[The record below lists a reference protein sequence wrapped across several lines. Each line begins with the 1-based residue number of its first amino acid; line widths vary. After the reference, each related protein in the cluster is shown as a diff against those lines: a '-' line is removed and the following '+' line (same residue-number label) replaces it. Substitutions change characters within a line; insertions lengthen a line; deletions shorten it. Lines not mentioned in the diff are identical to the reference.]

1 MHFEVDRRLAP
12 EQLARVEDE
21 VRSVLGDVRRQLLDH
36 ACGDLSK
43 GGRGIGS
50 ALESS
55 FVNPLAREL
64 FLRRHAL
71 APEVE
76 VATLRRAGS
85 SWEMT
90 LS

>member
-1 MHFEVDRRLAP
+1 MVRILK
-12 EQLARVEDE
+12 RVHREHGVTVSVTGQ
-21 VRSVLGDVRRQLLDH
+21 VRQQLLDH

-64 FLRRHAL
+64 FLRRQAL
-71 APEVE
+71 SPTVE
-76 VATLRRAGS
+76 VVELRCTGFA
-85 SWEMT
+85 WEMT